1 MAEMMVF
8 ANIPKKMGNNEVY
21 LLFGDIPIFERG
33 KKFDLK
39 FSVFQ
44 SYY

>member
-21 LLFGDIPIFERG
+21 LLFGGYSHF
-33 KKFDLK
+33 
-39 FSVFQ
+39 
-44 SYY
+44 